1 MTQASVQYFS
11 GKSRVRYAMS
21 GETCVIV
28 CVEREHGAYQACS
41 RELNARFGDK
51 IRLVHFPAAKTALD
65 YLSSNRADLVIS
77 SLMQAEINGIDFLN
91 TCKELYP
98 HLPFII
104 YTILEHKEDFFAWGY
119 KPDAYVVR
127 SSEFSVL
134 LDTVEKLLNL
144 KEQ

>member
-1 MTQASVQYFS
+1 
-11 GKSRVRYAMS
+11 MS
-21 GETCVIV
+21 DETYIIV
-28 CVEREHGAYQACS
+28 CVEREHGAYQSCS
-41 RELNARFGDK
+41 RALNGRFGEK

-91 TCKELYP
+91 TCKEIYP
-98 HLPFII
+98 RLPFII
-104 YTILEHKEDFFAWGY
+104 YTVLEPKEDFFAWGY

-134 LDTVEKLLNL
+134 LDTVEKLLNI